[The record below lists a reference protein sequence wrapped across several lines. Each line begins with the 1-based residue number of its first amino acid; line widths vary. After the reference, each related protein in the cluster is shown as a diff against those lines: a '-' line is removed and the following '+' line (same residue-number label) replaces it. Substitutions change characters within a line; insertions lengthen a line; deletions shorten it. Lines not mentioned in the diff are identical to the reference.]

1 MIMNDKF
8 NIISHLKKKGID
20 AELGK
25 IKGKISTREK
35 AKIVSRNAK
44 KQLALIESATYT
56 LKKSDW
62 ITEEPSGT
70 CLLSIRYKNQ
80 LIPLE
85 GKETKIR
92 LSNRVEAIKA
102 LRQIAIDLEEGNL
115 DNLLDNVKERQRR
128 HKGGNLG
135 F

>member
-1 MIMNDKF
+1 MNDKF
-8 NIISHLKKKGID
+8 NIISHLKNKGIE

-25 IKGKISTREK
+25 IKGKISAREK
-35 AKIVSRNAK
+35 SKIVARNAR
-44 KQLALIESATYT
+44 KQLSLIETATYT

-62 ITEEPSGT
+62 ITEETTGT

-80 LIPLE
+80 LIPLD

-92 LSNRVEAIKA
+92 LPNRVEAVKA
-102 LRQIAIDLEEGNL
+102 LRQIAIDLEEGLL
-115 DNLLDNVKERQRR
+115 DNLLENVKERQRK
-128 HKGGNLG
+128 HKGGNVG

>member
-1 MIMNDKF
+1 MGEKF
-8 NIISHLKKKGID
+8 SIVTHLKNKGIE

-25 IKGKISTREK
+25 IKGRTTIREK
-35 AKIVSRNAK
+35 SKIVARNAR
-44 KQLALIESATYT
+44 KQLSLIESATYT

-62 ITEEPSGT
+62 ISEESSGT

-80 LIPLE
+80 LIPLD

-92 LSNRVEAIKA
+92 LPNRVEAVKA
-102 LRQIAIDLEEGNL
+102 LRQIAIDLEEGLL
-115 DNLLDNVKERQRR
+115 DNLLENVKERQRK
-128 HKGGNLG
+128 HKGGNVG

>member
-1 MIMNDKF
+1 MNDKF

-44 KQLALIESATYT
+44 KQLALIETATYT

-128 HKGGNLG
+128 HKGGNVG

>member
-1 MIMNDKF
+1 MSEKF
-8 NIISHLKKKGID
+8 SIVTHLKNKGIE

-25 IKGKISTREK
+25 IKGRITIREK
-35 AKIVSRNAK
+35 SKIVARNAR
-44 KQLALIESATYT
+44 KQLSLIESATYT

-62 ITEEPSGT
+62 ISEESSGT

-80 LIPLE
+80 LIPLD

-92 LSNRVEAIKA
+92 LPNRVEAVKA
-102 LRQIAIDLEEGNL
+102 LRQIAIDLEEGLL
-115 DNLLDNVKERQRR
+115 DNLLENVKERQRK
-128 HKGGNLG
+128 HKGGNAG